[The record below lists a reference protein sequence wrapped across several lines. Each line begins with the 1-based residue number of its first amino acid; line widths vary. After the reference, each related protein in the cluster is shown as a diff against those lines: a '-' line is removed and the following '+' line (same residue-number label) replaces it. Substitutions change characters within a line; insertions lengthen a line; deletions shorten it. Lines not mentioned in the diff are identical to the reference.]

1 MRQEGYPPV
10 DMFIDA
16 VITAWLLSGIV
27 FGVMTVAF
35 FVIAFIVRL
44 L

>member
-1 MRQEGYPPV
+1 M

-35 FVIAFIVRL
+35 FVIAFIVRFL
-44 L
+44 